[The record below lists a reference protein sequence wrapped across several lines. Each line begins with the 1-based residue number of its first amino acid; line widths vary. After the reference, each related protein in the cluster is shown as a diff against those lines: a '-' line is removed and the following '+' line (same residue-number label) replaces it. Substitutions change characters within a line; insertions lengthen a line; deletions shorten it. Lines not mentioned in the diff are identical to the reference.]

1 MRRVRRDVVRSG
13 RQDIELAIRFGDLTR
28 SWHGEREEPAR
39 FGPPRTPS
47 GGFWWLGHSTP
58 HTCELGNNDG
68 CHMQR
73 ALRCALH
80 CRARIH
86 RLFYSAKAHPAAAGR
101 WGLVHHPQADIR
113 SDRWCRTHSLYPSCV
128 PHPTPVDLDRSVT

>member
-47 GGFWWLGHSTP
+47 GGFWWLGHTTP
-58 HTCELGNNDG
+58 HHTHASEATMTGATCSEH
-68 CHMQR
+68 CVV
-73 ALRCALH
+73 RCIAAHASIAYFTRLKH
-80 CRARIH
+80 TLQLQAGGGWFIIRKQIFARIDGAVRTPCTH
-86 RLFYSAKAHPAAAGR
+86 RACLIQ
-101 WGLVHHPQADIR
+101 LR
-113 SDRWCRTHSLYPSCV
+113 ST
-128 PHPTPVDLDRSVT
+128 SVT